1 MIVIINFKG
10 LQMRKTKIVAT
21 IGPATSSEEMIEK
34 LIKAG
39 VNVFRFNFS
48 HGNHETHKKN
58 LEKIRNISKKLNKV
72 VAVLQDLSGPKIR
85 VGEVEEPFYVHY
97 GDIVEIVKENIK
109 GNKKRIS
116 INYPEIIDQLKEG
129 DKLYIADGTI
139 RLEVIEKK
147 KDSVL
152 AKVIVGGLISS
163 RKGVNFPNVKLNIP
177 SITEKDKKD
186 IEFGVKEG
194 FDIIAL
200 SFVKYASDV
209 KQAKE
214 LIKKAGGDQ
223 PLFAKIE
230 KHEAIE
236 HIDEIIEEAD
246 GIMVARGDL
255 GVEIDMEKVPV
266 IQKKIIKK
274 CNKAGKPVITATQ
287 MLLSMVSSPRPTRAE
302 VSDVANAVLDGTD
315 ATMLSDETTVGKY
328 PVEAVKVMDKTIRE
342 AEKIY
347 PYYRDYGNKE
357 KTATSAIAQAAVDL
371 SENIKAKAIVA
382 FTKSGRTARNVSKY
396 RPECEILAITH
407 DEKTLRRLSI
417 VWGVNPYMV
426 IESNENTD
434 IMLKEF
440 VKHAYKKD
448 FKLED
453 TLITLVGF
461 VGGLTGSTSIIRI
474 IRKEDLKQ
482 FGVI

>member
-1 MIVIINFKG
+1 MD
-10 LQMRKTKIVAT
+10 
-21 IGPATSSEEMIEK
+21 
-34 LIKAG
+34 
-39 VNVFRFNFS
+39 
-48 HGNHETHKKN
+48 
-58 LEKIRNISKKLNKV
+58 KIRKISKKINKI

-85 VGEVEEPFYVHY
+85 VTDVEEPFYVHY
-97 GDIVEIVKENIK
+97 GDIIEIVKEDIK
-109 GNKKRIS
+109 GNKHRIS
-116 INYPEIIDQLKEG
+116 INYPEIIDQLKKG

-139 RLEVIEKK
+139 RLEVIDKK
-147 KDSVL
+147 EDKVI
-152 AKVIVGGLISS
+152 AKVLVGGLISS
-163 RKGVNFPNVKLNIP
+163 RKGVNFPNVRLNIP

-209 KQAKE
+209 KEAKE

-223 PLFAKIE
+223 PIFAKIE
-230 KHEAIE
+230 KHEAVD

-255 GVEIDMEKVPV
+255 GVEIEMEKVPV

-302 VSDVANAVLDGTD
+302 VSDIANAVLDGTD

-342 AEKIY
+342 TEKIY
-347 PYYRDYGNKE
+347 PYYRDYGKKE
-357 KTATSAIAQAAVDL
+357 KTATSAIAEAAVNL
-371 SENIKAKAIVA
+371 SEDINAKAIVA

-396 RPECEILAITH
+396 RPECSILAITH

-440 VKHAYKKD
+440 IEYAYKHD
-448 FKLED
+448 FKPED
-453 TLITLVGF
+453 ILITLVGF

-474 IRKEDLKQ
+474 IRKEDLEQ
-482 FGVI
+482 FGILSR

>member
-1 MIVIINFKG
+1 
-10 LQMRKTKIVAT
+10 MRKTKIVAT

-48 HGNHETHKKN
+48 HGDYKTHKEN
-58 LEKIRNISKKLNKV
+58 LDKIRKISKKINKI

-85 VGEVEEPFYVHY
+85 VTDVEEPFYVHY
-97 GDIVEIVKENIK
+97 GDIIEIVKENIK
-109 GNKKRIS
+109 GNKNRIS
-116 INYPEIIDQLKEG
+116 INYPEIIDQLKKG

-139 RLEVIEKK
+139 RLEVIDKK
-147 KDSVL
+147 EDKVI
-152 AKVIVGGLISS
+152 AKVLVGGLISS

-209 KQAKE
+209 KEAKE

-223 PLFAKIE
+223 PVFAKIE
-230 KHEAIE
+230 KHEAVD

-255 GVEIDMEKVPV
+255 GVEIEMEKVPV

-302 VSDVANAVLDGTD
+302 VSDIANAVLDGTD

-342 AEKIY
+342 TEKIY
-347 PYYRDYGNKE
+347 PYYRDYGKKE
-357 KTATSAIAQAAVDL
+357 KTATSAIAEAAVNL
-371 SENIKAKAIVA
+371 SEDINAKAIVA

-396 RPECEILAITH
+396 RPECSILAITH

-440 VKHAYKKD
+440 IEYAYKHD
-448 FKLED
+448 FKPED
-453 TLITLVGF
+453 ILITLVGF

-474 IRKEDLKQ
+474 IRKEDLEQ
-482 FGVI
+482 FGIFSS

>member
-1 MIVIINFKG
+1 MK
-10 LQMRKTKIVAT
+10 KTKIVAT

-48 HGNHETHKKN
+48 HGDYKTHKEN
-58 LEKIRNISKKLNKV
+58 LEKIRKISKKINKV

-85 VGEVEEPFYVHY
+85 VTDIEEPFYVHY
-97 GDIVEIVKENIK
+97 GDIIEIVKEDIK
-109 GNKKRIS
+109 GNKNRIS
-116 INYPEIIDQLKEG
+116 INYPEIIDQLKKG

-139 RLEVIEKK
+139 RLEVIDKK
-147 KDSVL
+147 EDKVI
-152 AKVIVGGLISS
+152 AKVLVGGLISS

-209 KQAKE
+209 KEAKA
-214 LIKKAGGDQ
+214 LIRKAGGDQ
-223 PLFAKIE
+223 PVFAKIE
-230 KHEAIE
+230 KHEAVD

-255 GVEIDMEKVPV
+255 GVEIEMEKVPV

-302 VSDVANAVLDGTD
+302 VSDIANAVLDGTD

-342 AEKIY
+342 TEKIY
-347 PYYRDYGNKE
+347 PYYRDYGKKE
-357 KTATSAIAQAAVDL
+357 KTATSAIAEAAVNL
-371 SENIKAKAIVA
+371 SEDINAKAIVA

-396 RPECEILAITH
+396 RPECSILAITH

-440 VKHAYKKD
+440 IEYAYKHD
-448 FKLED
+448 FKPED
-453 TLITLVGF
+453 ILITLIGF

-474 IRKEDLKQ
+474 IRKEDLEQ
-482 FGVI
+482 FGILFS